1 MKEKKKK
8 GRRAYLN
15 DFQKNGAGGYVYKGD
30 LYQYTDGEKK
40 RKKDLLT
47 LWVWYAGAVI
57 FGIMAGC
64 LPVEG
69 LGRSAFVLLPYLVE
83 MGGLAAVG
91 WALCRITAGG
101 DPLRAYVYE
110 ATVLKIPRR
119 AWVAMIGAAA
129 TLVGGIVYVA
139 SQGFCTDMAAD
150 LAFLLL
156 HPAVFACVFWAKK
169 KAGRMKWSK

>member
-1 MKEKKKK
+1 MCIKAICTSTQTAKKSEKKICLLCGPGTLAPLFLASWPAACRWRDWGEVLSCCCLTWWKWEAW
-8 GRRAYLN
+8 RRWDGLC
-15 DFQKNGAGGYVYKGD
+15 AG
-30 LYQYTDGEKK
+30 
-40 RKKDLLT
+40 
-47 LWVWYAGAVI
+47 
-57 FGIMAGC
+57 
-64 LPVEG
+64 
-69 LGRSAFVLLPYLVE
+69 
-83 MGGLAAVG
+83 
-91 WALCRITAGG
+91 ITAGG

-156 HPAVFACVFWAKK
+156 HPAVFACIFGAKK